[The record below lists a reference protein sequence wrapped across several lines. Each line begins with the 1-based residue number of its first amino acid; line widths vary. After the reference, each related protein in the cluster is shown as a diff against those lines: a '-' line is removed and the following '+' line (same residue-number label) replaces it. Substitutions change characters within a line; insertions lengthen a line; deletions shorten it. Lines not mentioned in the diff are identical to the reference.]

1 MSRVSGLGTDIVRN
15 SRFRQFLERNRT
27 GVLDRLFDEEEL
39 AYALAKADPAQHLAA
54 RFAAKEACMKCLG
67 RGVWGGMAFR
77 EIETV
82 RDKDGRPGLVL
93 HGYAGEAFE
102 NSGATHLHLS
112 LTHTETTAT
121 ALVVMETREPG
132 RPNKRFES

>member
-1 MSRVSGLGTDIVRN
+1 MIRAVGVDSIEIERIERAVGRWGERFLNRMFRPGEIDYCRSRPRP
-15 SRFRQFLERNRT
+15 
-27 GVLDRLFDEEEL
+27 
-39 AYALAKADPAQHLAA
+39 YQHYGA